1 MSMQPFQQNSIE
13 VQKKQVRKDAR
24 NTAIALGVTVVALP
38 VALFAAKA
46 MILVVIIAG
55 ILALYNGNKVRKAI
69 SGKSNQKRELY

>member
-1 MSMQPFQQNSIE
+1 MSMQPYQQNSIE